1 MLFYNQ
7 RFFHSAC
14 IYTGSA
20 PVFTGSILRVK
31 QLGAEFIG

>member
-7 RFFHSAC
+7 RFFSAC

-31 QLGAEFIG
+31 QLGAEFID